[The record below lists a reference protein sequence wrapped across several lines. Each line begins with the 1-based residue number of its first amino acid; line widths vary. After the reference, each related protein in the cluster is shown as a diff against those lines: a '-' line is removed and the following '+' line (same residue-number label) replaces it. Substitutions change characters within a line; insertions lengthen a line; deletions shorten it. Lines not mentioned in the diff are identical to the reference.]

1 VGCNDSRQILRQP
14 SATPFFHAGRIGLHL
29 LDDWS
34 IIHLMSKTDTR
45 AVLIDEGLKA
55 LLSHGYEG
63 AGIGPILKSAGVP
76 KGSFY
81 HFFASKEE
89 FASAVLASYCNNN
102 QTVRTQLLLEDKTR
116 SPLRRLRDYF
126 EYYEKEY
133 GSGDPTC
140 GCLLGNLSQSIAA
153 HSEVLQREL
162 HRSFTA
168 WQSDFR
174 AVLREARD
182 AGELPE
188 YLDPDETAA
197 FLIDAYE
204 GALVRMKAEGSI
216 KPLQRFST
224 MTLDGLLA
232 QKS

>member
-1 VGCNDSRQILRQP
+1 MDKI
-14 SATPFFHAGRIGLHL
+14 
-29 LDDWS
+29 
-34 IIHLMSKTDTR
+34 DTR
-45 AVLIDEGLKA
+45 AILIDEGLKA

-81 HFFASKEE
+81 HFFESKEA

-102 QTVRTQLLLEDKTR
+102 QKVRTRLLLDDKTK
-116 SPLRRLRDYF
+116 SPLGRLRDYF
-126 EYYEKEY
+126 DYYEKQY

-153 HSEVLQREL
+153 HSDVLQREL

-168 WQSDFR
+168 WQDDFK

-188 YLDPDETAA
+188 HLDPDETAA

-224 MTLDGLLA
+224 MTLDGLLTR
-232 QKS
+232 KS

>member
-1 VGCNDSRQILRQP
+1 MPPLAFTRRLVYYIP
-14 SATPFFHAGRIGLHL
+14 
-29 LDDWS
+29 
-34 IIHLMSKTDTR
+34 MSKIDTR
-45 AVLIDEGLKA
+45 EVLIAEGLTA

-89 FASAVLASYCNNN
+89 FASAVLASYCSDN
-102 QTVRTQLLLEDKTR
+102 QKIRTRLLLADKTK

-126 EYYEKEY
+126 EYYEAEY
-133 GSGDPTC
+133 GTGDPTC

-168 WQSDFR
+168 WQNDFT

-182 AGELPE
+182 TGELPE
-188 YLDPDETAA
+188 HLDPDETAA

-204 GALVRMKAEGSI
+204 GALVRMKGEGSI
-216 KPLQRFST
+216 KPLQRFKT
-224 MTLDGLLA
+224 TIFDGLLA
-232 QKS
+232 QR

>member
-1 VGCNDSRQILRQP
+1 MDKI
-14 SATPFFHAGRIGLHL
+14 
-29 LDDWS
+29 
-34 IIHLMSKTDTR
+34 DTR

-81 HFFASKEE
+81 HFFESKEA

-102 QTVRTQLLLEDKTR
+102 QKVRTRLLLDDKTK
-116 SPLRRLRDYF
+116 SPLGRLRDYF
-126 EYYEKEY
+126 DYYEKHY

-153 HSEVLQREL
+153 HSDVLQREL

-168 WQSDFR
+168 WQEDFK

-182 AGELPE
+182 AGELPDH
-188 YLDPDETAA
+188 LDPDETAA

>member
-1 VGCNDSRQILRQP
+1 
-14 SATPFFHAGRIGLHL
+14 
-29 LDDWS
+29 
-34 IIHLMSKTDTR
+34 MSKIDTR

-81 HFFASKEE
+81 HFFESKEE
-89 FASAVLASYCNNN
+89 FASAVLATYCSNN
-102 QTVRTQLLLEDKTR
+102 QKVRTRLLLEDRTR
-116 SPLRRLRDYF
+116 SPLQRLRDYF
-126 EYYEKEY
+126 DYYENVY
-133 GSGDPTC
+133 SSGDPKAC
-140 GCLLGNLSQSIAA
+140 ACLLGNLAQSIAA

-162 HRSFTA
+162 HRSFIA
-168 WQSDFR
+168 WQEDFR
-174 AVLREARD
+174 TVLREARE

-204 GALVRMKAEGSI
+204 GALVRMKAEGNI
-216 KPLQRFST
+216 KPLQRFRS
-224 MTLDGLLA
+224 MTLDGLLTH
-232 QKS
+232 KS